1 MKELSIEQKAEAY
14 DKALERAREINNE
27 QRAQPFNVMTRVFP
41 ELKESEDERIR
52 KALLEMVH
60 DTTGDSLWVDYNVH
74 KEDAIA
80 WLEKQGKN
88 NMGISEATK
97 QELEDNL
104 NKALEKET
112 PESCNKFLEKQG
124 EQKIDPD
131 TLIQQRVDA
140 LADIVEEQKPAELPK
155 GEDYGIDGLY
165 HAIRILEETIGSVD
179 GYQSDDGIL
188 EHKCAISAVKQL
200 AKQNNAWSEEDEKE
214 IAVLEAY
221 IRSRDWS
228 ERHID
233 RALSI
238 VDELVKKLKSLR
250 PQSRW
255 KPDSSM
261 LICLE
266 YAIKHINKDGDK
278 RILSKLLEQ
287 LKKLREE

>member
-1 MKELSIEQKAEAY
+1 MKELSIEEKARRY
-14 DKALERAREINNE
+14 DKALKVLHKYDGANIMFSQSLKEE
-27 QRAQPFNVMTRVFP
+27 MFP
-41 ELKESEDERIR
+41 ELKELEDEKIR
-52 KALLEMVH
+52 KWIIGVLSTYEH
-60 DTTGDSLWVDYNVH
+60 DKYLRDA
-74 KEDAIA
+74 AIA
-80 WLEKQGKN
+80 WLERQGEHVN
-88 NMGISEATK
+88 F
-97 QELEDNL
+97 L
-104 NKALEKET
+104 NKIQIGDKVTRNQDGVLVNLSQLNRVAK
-112 PESCNKFLEKQG
+112 KDEKQG